1 MPALGIDA
9 PQPLDEG
16 IAADDAER
24 IVIVPE
30 GEVLQTR
37 HERSTATI
45 FDLPIRGV
53 NVQADHG
60 LVVESAERRSGY
72 GDEPGAIQRPPHEP
86 RKVQAARNPKGK
98 ARRQFE
104 QTADRKGVVSGKSAS
119 EGVDVGGGRI
129 LYKNNTLTQD
139 IRTN

>member
-86 RKVQAARNPKGK
+86 R
-98 ARRQFE
+98 
-104 QTADRKGVVSGKSAS
+104 S
-119 EGVDVGGGRI
+119 EEHTSELQSLMRI
-129 LYKNNTLTQD
+129 SYAVFFSKKNN
-139 IRTN
+139 

>member
-30 GEVLQTR
+30 GEVLQKR

-60 LVVESAERRSGY
+60 VVGEREERRSGY
-72 GDEPGAIQRPPHEP
+72 GGEQGAIKSTTQETREGPG
-86 RKVQAARNPKGK
+86 ARNPKGQ
-98 ARRQFE
+98 A
-104 QTADRKGVVSGKSAS
+104 
-119 EGVDVGGGRI
+119 GG
-129 LYKNNTLTQD
+129 TL
-139 IRTN
+139 

>member
-24 IVIVPE
+24 IVIVRE

-37 HERSTATI
+37 HERSTTTI

-60 LVVESAERRSGY
+60 LVVESAERRAGS
-72 GDEPGAIQRPPHEP
+72 GDEQGAIQRPPHET
-86 RKVQAARNPKGK
+86 RKRQADRNPQSS
-98 ARRQFE
+98 AWRQVE
-104 QTADRKGVVSGKSAS
+104 QTDS
-119 EGVDVGGGRI
+119 
-129 LYKNNTLTQD
+129 KNVRLTIQPMV
-139 IRTN
+139 